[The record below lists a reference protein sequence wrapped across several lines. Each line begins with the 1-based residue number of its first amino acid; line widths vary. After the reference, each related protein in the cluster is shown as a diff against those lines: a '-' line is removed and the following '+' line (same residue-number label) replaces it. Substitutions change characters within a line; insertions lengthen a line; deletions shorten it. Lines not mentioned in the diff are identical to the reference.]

1 MTALARRKESDRN
14 RGAQPG
20 FTLVEVMVALGILA
34 FGILAV
40 ASMQTSS
47 LSGTKTAHYVTDATT
62 IAMDKVEDLMM
73 LTYADADLSHGI
85 HGPEYDATNRYR
97 IDWMVNDDLPVES
110 TKTISVTVQWQER
123 GVVKTSSLT
132 YIKMDVI

>member
-1 MTALARRKESDRN
+1 MPALALIKDSDRN
-14 RGAQPG
+14 RGARSG

-47 LSGTKTAHYVTDATT
+47 LRGTRTAHCVTEATT

-73 LTYADADLSHGI
+73 LPYADADLSHGS

-97 IDWMVNDDLPVES
+97 IDWMVNDDLPLES
-110 TKTISVTVQWQER
+110 TKTIHVTVQWQEQ

>member
-1 MTALARRKESDRN
+1 M
-14 RGAQPG
+14 
-20 FTLVEVMVALGILA
+20 VEVMVALGILA

-47 LSGTKTAHYVTDATT
+47 LSGTRTAHRVTEATT

-73 LTYADADLSHGI
+73 LAYTDADLSNGS
-85 HGPEYDATNRYR
+85 HGPEYDATNTYR
-97 IDWMVNDDLPVES
+97 IDWTVNDDMPLES
-110 TKTISVTVQWQER
+110 TKTIDVTVRWQAR
-123 GVVKTSSLT
+123 GVTKTSSLT

>member
-1 MTALARRKESDRN
+1 MTVLTSRKGADRD
-14 RGAQPG
+14 RGAQSG
-20 FTLVEVMVALGILA
+20 FTLVEVMAALGILA

-40 ASMQTSS
+40 GTMQTSS
-47 LSGTKTAHYVTDATT
+47 LTGTKTAQFVTEATT
-62 IAMDKVEDLMM
+62 VAMDKVEDLMM
-73 LTYADADLSHGI
+73 LTYADADLTNGT

-97 IDWMVNDDLPVES
+97 IDWTVNDDQPVES